1 MMPQANSPYLQL
13 TVKDTG
19 VGIPADKLPHIFSRF
34 YQADTSATRPNEGT
48 GIGLAITREL
58 VQLLGGSIEV
68 SSKVGEGASFQ
79 VLLPAAKEAET
90 PAGPGNFSALKAN
103 ILPFVEETSSTMPEE
118 AAPLQ
123 LLSPDKPLL
132 LIVEDNRDVIRYL
145 MACLEPVYQLVTAEN
160 GKIGVE
166 KAIEMVPDIIISD
179 VMMPEMDGFELCDT
193 LKNDEK
199 TSHIPIVL
207 LTAKADVESKIAGLK
222 RGADAY
228 LPKPFH
234 KEELL
239 AQLENLVEQRK
250 KLQLRY
256 QGAALPE
263 PEPEDVAT
271 AMEDAFLLKAR
282 ALVEDNMDKADFDI
296 SWLAHEAG
304 MSRVQ
309 LFRKVKALTDDSPSM
324 FVRAIRLQKAKT
336 LLRTT
341 QLNISEIAYEVGFSD
356 PAFFSR
362 VFREEF
368 GMSPTEYREG

>member
-1 MMPQANSPYLQL
+1 ML
-13 TVKDTG
+13 
-19 VGIPADKLPHIFSRF
+19 
-34 YQADTSATRPNEGT
+34 
-48 GIGLAITREL
+48 
-58 VQLLGGSIEV
+58 
-68 SSKVGEGASFQ
+68 
-79 VLLPAAKEAET
+79 
-90 PAGPGNFSALKAN
+90 
-103 ILPFVEETSSTMPEE
+103 
-118 AAPLQ
+118 
-123 LLSPDKPLL
+123 
-132 LIVEDNRDVIRYL
+132 
-145 MACLEPVYQLVTAEN
+145 AEN